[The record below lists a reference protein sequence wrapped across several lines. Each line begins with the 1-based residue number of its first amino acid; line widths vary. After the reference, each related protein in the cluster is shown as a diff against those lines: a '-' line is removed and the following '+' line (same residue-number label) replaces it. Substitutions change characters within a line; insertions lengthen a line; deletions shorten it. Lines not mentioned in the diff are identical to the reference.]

1 MSAVT
6 TMTASATATMLA
18 RLVALCSDFKL
29 PTLANELIPRFQQAG
44 HEDVLPLVLE
54 VFELEAQ
61 DRLER
66 RIDRLRRASHLPPGK
81 TMATLDQAHLPRPL
95 VDKLRTGNDPHNGQ
109 PRLFSVSGVGHRV
122 SVVAEGT
129 PFVHPVGVAIG
140 RSGDSWASDQSAP
153 GWARVVHIVGAVAP
167 VDTAPRFGASAAD
180 HAPPSPGD
188 ATIAGRESGR
198 AA

>member
-61 DRLER
+61 DRLE
-66 RIDRLRRASHLPPGK
+66 L
-81 TMATLDQAHLPRPL
+81 
-95 VDKLRTGNDPHNGQ
+95 GN
-109 PRLFSVSGVGHRV
+109 
-122 SVVAEGT
+122 
-129 PFVHPVGVAIG
+129 
-140 RSGDSWASDQSAP
+140 
-153 GWARVVHIVGAVAP
+153 
-167 VDTAPRFGASAAD
+167 RFGKSLLLSQRD
-180 HAPPSPGD
+180 TQIEVCLSILGVQPGRFLK
-188 ATIAGRESGR
+188 TPGGAGEFTPLG
-198 AA
+198 